1 MNEQLRKCVGLS
13 HFMNSINVMGQGKEK
28 GRMEGERLERNRVNE
43 DETVEKT
50 EKVGSWKRVR
60 TKEGEAE

>member
-1 MNEQLRKCVGLS
+1 
-13 HFMNSINVMGQGKEK
+13 MGQGKEK
-28 GRMEGERLERNRVNE
+28 GRMEGEKLESNRVNE

-60 TKEGEAE
+60 TKEGEASSGLRQRE